1 MVEQRIPNP
10 RVEGSN
16 PSGVAC
22 GCSSVGLEL
31 QVSALGVVGSSPTSR
46 EGDKM
51 KYLSIIVLL
60 LLLSCQRQSLLIV
73 GDSITADG
81 GYTKYLKEQLPDTR
95 IDVRAK
101 PGASILWIYAQVE
114 HYAYNYDRIVVLGGI
129 NSILTPDIVIRYLGK
144 TYQVCHS
151 RGMQVIAV
159 TLTPWKNYSTWNEK
173 QQHYTE
179 TVNDFIKSK
188 PEGVKAVADV
198 YLPLSDQSKLK
209 EEYSL
214 DGLHPNET
222 GQEVIGRTIYAQIA
236 QLDSAAAF

>member
-1 MVEQRIPNP
+1 
-10 RVEGSN
+10 
-16 PSGVAC
+16 
-22 GCSSVGLEL
+22 
-31 QVSALGVVGSSPTSR
+31 
-46 EGDKM
+46 M
-51 KYLSIIVLL
+51 KYLSIVILL
-60 LLLSCQRQSLLIV
+60 LLLSCQKQSLLIV

-81 GYTKYLKEQLPDTR
+81 GYVEYLKEQLPETK
-95 IDVRAK
+95 ITVRAK